1 MPRLAAPLIYAG
13 LSAYGYGAFLANP
26 RGSLPGVQDGLLYA
40 WYFTWIEHSV
50 VHLHNPFVSNALN
63 APYGFNVMW
72 NTSLFLIA
80 LLCVPLTAAL
90 GPFTTVG
97 MLFVISPFVSA
108 WALYAVL
115 RRIGLSSLGAFIAGL
130 LYAFGPFFTGHH
142 GHLNLILAPFP
153 PIFLL
158 LLYRLIAERDRS
170 PVRVGVV
177 MGVAVGA
184 QFLIAEEI
192 LVLSFIAA
200 LGGMLALALTYPRSV
215 RSLTTRVATG
225 LGVAAAVALG
235 IAAIPVGYQLF
246 GPHALSGVSPGTARA
261 DVASLVRPSLL
272 LRYASSADIH
282 ANLRFGTANGAENTA
297 YLGWPIIALVVG
309 LLAWLAIRRD
319 RFAVWWALT
328 TSGLVVLTVG
338 SPIFMN
344 GRRLMSGPW
353 ALIRAAPFVG
363 GVNPVRFSLLTM
375 MLIGVLIAYAFSKVH
390 GAARVGL
397 LGLVVI
403 AALLPLTPVEPHKS
417 DPIPATPRFFTSAA
431 VMQIPTGSNVLV
443 LPASFVYWPIALVL
457 AYVLIVAFDLHRS
470 RARGLGSRIRPYAIA
485 GTAIAVCLTAASIWA
500 ERSPLV
506 GRYNFLGWDLQGP
519 DVYRVLGPAGAIGL
533 GLLVLAAVE
542 RNVALLTVTIG
553 YLVIVVGGITFGWT
567 ITPPSPWGFA
577 PHLVIDGG
585 LLLLTS
591 IAFALAQ
598 RRASHA
604 EA

>member
-1 MPRLAAPLIYAG
+1 MVNTSAAASGYGETTEMSAPEPESLPRRLLVLIRADGQLRQRLASWTPRLAAPLIYAG

-26 RGSLPGVQDGLLYA
+26 RGSLPGAQDGLLYA

-142 GHLNLILAPFP
+142 GHLNLVLAPFP

-158 LLYRLIAERDRS
+158 LLYRLVAERDRS

-192 LVLSFIAA
+192 LVLSLIAA

-272 LRYASSADIH
+272 QRYASSADIH

-353 ALIRAAPFVG
+353 ALVRAAPFVG

-375 MLIGVLIAYAFSKVH
+375 MLIGVLIAYAFSEVH
-390 GAARVGL
+390 GTARVGL

-403 AALLPLTPVEPHKS
+403 ALLPLTPVEPHKS

-431 VMQIPTGSNVLV
+431 VTQIPTGSNVLV
-443 LPASFVYWPIALVL
+443 LPNPIYPHIEAMVWQIRADLRLNLVGGYSVFK
-457 AYVLIVAFDLHRS
+457 AAH
-470 RARGLGSRIRPYAIA
+470 GSTYFGHMPPYARLLNLASNGRVIPAGQLDSFRASVASDRLDYVVIA
-485 GTAIAVCLTAASIWA
+485 DEVHDPSAAAATAA
-500 ERSPLV
+500 
-506 GRYNFLGWDLQGP
+506 
-519 DVYRVLGPAGAIGL
+519 GL
-533 GLLVLAAVE
+533 TGCEPRAVE
-542 RNVALLTVTIG
+542 D
-553 YLVIVVGGITFGWT
+553 VILCRV
-567 ITPPSPWGFA
+567 
-577 PHLVIDGG
+577 PH
-585 LLLLTS
+585 
-591 IAFALAQ
+591 
-598 RRASHA
+598 
-604 EA
+604 

>member
-1 MPRLAAPLIYAG
+1 MSAPEPASLPRRLLVLIRADGQLRQRFASWMPRLAAPLIYAG

-26 RGSLPGVQDGLLYA
+26 RGSLPGAQDGLLYA

-158 LLYRLIAERDRS
+158 LLYRLVAERDRS

-328 TSGLVVLTVG
+328 TSALVVLTVG

-344 GRRLMSGPW
+344 GHRLMSGPW
-353 ALIRAAPFVG
+353 ALVRAAPFVG

-375 MLIGVLIAYAFSKVH
+375 MLIGVLIAYTFSKVH

-403 AALLPLTPVEPHKS
+403 ALLPLTPVEPYKS

-431 VMQIPTGSNVLV
+431 AKQIPAGSNVLI
-443 LPASFVYWPIALVL
+443 LPNPIYPHIEAMVWQVRTDLRFNLVGGYSVFKAAHGSTYFGHMPPYARLLNLASNGRVIPADQLASFRPSVASDRLDYIVIADEIRDPS
-457 AYVLIVAFDLHRS
+457 AAAAAAADLTGCQPR
-470 RARGLGSRIRPYAIA
+470 
-485 GTAIAVCLTAASIWA
+485 
-500 ERSPLV
+500 
-506 GRYNFLGWDLQGP
+506 
-519 DVYRVLGPAGAIGL
+519 
-533 GLLVLAAVE
+533 AVE
-542 RNVALLTVTIG
+542 D
-553 YLVIVVGGITFGWT
+553 VILCRV
-567 ITPPSPWGFA
+567 
-577 PHLVIDGG
+577 PH
-585 LLLLTS
+585 
-591 IAFALAQ
+591 
-598 RRASHA
+598 
-604 EA
+604 